1 MTETMQNLSFNRAT
15 FGTWNLVVEY
25 LGKQMSDL
33 LNDNGKKPRDA
44 KNDMVLC
51 EEMFAAPSFSQ
62 PNALGRKE
70 LASISH
76 VSIPSKSGHYSSQ
89 VLLLLDH

>member
-1 MTETMQNLSFNRAT
+1 M
-15 FGTWNLVVEY
+15 TWNLVVEY

-44 KNDMVLC
+44 NNDMVLC

-62 PNALGRKE
+62 PNAMGRKE
-70 LASISH
+70 LASIFH
-76 VSIPSKSGHYSSQ
+76 VSIPSKLGHYFSQ